1 VVLLVLAIVWGILLV
16 SWLRS
21 RAEGT
26 FSDSVGTFRR
36 HLSVLEKAA
45 PYRVAP
51 ANRLRGP
58 APIPAF
64 RAPAAIRGE
73 RIGAA
78 RSAVSPSRPLAGSH
92 PLAGSSRPLA
102 GASRSGAGSSHP
114 LAGPS
119 RSGAGSSRSGAGPS
133 RGPVTAVA
141 LRRRQSQ
148 KRRRDVFFALLAGVV
163 GSFLIAIIPGLSV
176 MWPVQ
181 VLFDVMFVAYVA
193 VLIHL
198 RNVAAE
204 RDLKLRFMP
213 PAPRAARPKPSYD
226 FGGSGYGDLDLR
238 RAAN

>member
-1 VVLLVLAIVWGILLV
+1 MVLLVLAIVWGILLV

-45 PYRVAP
+45 PYRVPP

-58 APIPAF
+58 APIPAY

-78 RSAVSPSRPLAGSH
+78 RPVSASGRPVAGPLRPVGAPSR
-92 PLAGSSRPLA
+92 RPA
-102 GASRSGAGSSHP
+102 P
-114 LAGPS
+114 
-119 RSGAGSSRSGAGPS
+119 
-133 RGPVTAVA
+133 AVA

-163 GSFLIAIIPGLSV
+163 GSFLIAVIPGLSV

-193 VLIHL
+193 MLIHL

-213 PAPRAARPKPSYD
+213 SAPRPARPRPSYD
-226 FGGSGYGDLDLR
+226 FGAAGYGDLDLR